1 MYNSIRISIHRV
13 KIHGYIKKEKK
24 KEKPNKGTDRCK
36 VETGIPRRTKQ
47 IRLQGGR
54 MEPSGIALGFP
65 MRGVHYVT
73 VHHEI
78 CNAICWHGR
87 NATTTILTLFPSR
100 LLPMH
105 EPLGRVR
112 GFEIGGSNAIENRIE
127 PNIVIVDHHPPPSI
141 PGEFDSGPKLPVTR

>member
-1 MYNSIRISIHRV
+1 
-13 KIHGYIKKEKK
+13 
-24 KEKPNKGTDRCK
+24 
-36 VETGIPRRTKQ
+36 
-47 IRLQGGR
+47 

-141 PGEFDSGPKLPVTR
+141 PGEFDSGPKLPVTRQQRRFPRKPTNFPVFLRGTAAIRYFMGLSFESIRANEYFLRADTFLCVF